1 MPSSEGLALRPPIEP
16 METRPAAH
24 IPEGDGWTYEPKWD
38 GFRCVAFRDGKNVE
52 LQSKSGETLTR
63 YFPEIVSALLDART
77 QRFVVDGEL
86 MIVEGECADFDAL
99 LQRIHPAES
108 RVRRLAAET
117 PATYV
122 LFDLL
127 VDGRSKLFER
137 TLQER
142 RACLEEFVLRNFAK
156 NPSIALSPATT
167 DVALAKRWLSG
178 SLARLDGVIAKA
190 NVPYAFGSRDAVFK
204 IKRSYTADCVIGGF
218 RTANDGSI
226 ASLLLGLYDDG
237 GLLHHVGFVGSM
249 SAQER
254 QRAAELLKPIVE
266 PPGFTGAAPGGPSRW
281 RRAENAQW
289 FPVKP
294 KIVVEVSFDH
304 VTARRFRHAT
314 RLLRWRDDKAPRQCT
329 MEQLLDPTERSGS
342 QKAPR

>member
-1 MPSSEGLALRPPIEP
+1 MPIFDDLALRPPIEP
-16 METRPAAH
+16 METRHAPR

-63 YFPEIVSALLDART
+63 YFPEIVSALLDARA
-77 QRFVVDGEL
+77 QRFVIDGEL
-86 MIVEGECADFDAL
+86 MIVEGESADFDAL

-127 VDGRSKLFER
+127 VDGRSKLFESP
-137 TLQER
+137 LQER
-142 RACLEEFVLRNFAK
+142 RAGLEAFVLRNFAK
-156 NPSIALSPATT
+156 NPSIALSPVTS
-167 DVALAKRWLSG
+167 DVDLARRWLSG

-190 NVPYAFGSRDAVFK
+190 NVPYAFGSRDAVVK
-204 IKRSYTADCVIGGF
+204 IKRKYTADCVVGGF

-226 ASLLLGLYDDG
+226 ASLLLGLYDDD
-237 GLLHHVGFVGSM
+237 GLLNHVGFVGSM
-249 SAQER
+249 GAQER
-254 QRAAELLKPIVE
+254 KRAAELLKPIVE
-266 PPGFTGAAPGGPSRW
+266 PPGFTGNSPGGPSRW

-294 KIVVEVSFDH
+294 KIVCEVSFDH

-329 MEQLLDPTERSGS
+329 MDQLLDLTERSGL
-342 QKAPR
+342 QKAPP

>member
-1 MPSSEGLALRPPIEP
+1 MPTFEGLALRPPIEP
-16 METRPAAH
+16 METRHAQR
-24 IPEGDGWTYEPKWD
+24 IPEGDDWTYEPKWD
-38 GFRCVAFRDGKNVE
+38 GFRCIAFRDGKNVE

-63 YFPEIVSALLDART
+63 YFPEIVSALLEARV

-86 MIVEGECADFDAL
+86 MIVEGESSDFDAL

-108 RVRRLAAET
+108 RVRRLATDT

-127 VDGRSKLFER
+127 LEGRSKHFEHQ
-137 TLQER
+137 LQQR
-142 RACLEEFVLRNFAK
+142 RALLEEFVLRNFAK
-156 NPSIALSPATT
+156 NSSIALSPATS

-190 NVPYAFGSRDAVFK
+190 NVPYAFGSRDAVVK

-218 RTANDGSI
+218 RTSSDGSI
-226 ASLLLGLYDDG
+226 ASLLLGLYDD

-254 QRAAELLKPIVE
+254 KRAAELLRPIAE

-294 KIVVEVSFDH
+294 EIVVEVSFDH

-314 RLLRWRDDKAPRQCT
+314 RLLRWRADKAPRQCT
-329 MEQLLDPTERSGS
+329 MEQLLAPKEPSGL

>member
-1 MPSSEGLALRPPIEP
+1 MPSFEGLALHPPIEP
-16 METRPAAH
+16 METRHAQR
-24 IPEGDGWTYEPKWD
+24 IPEGAGWTYEPKWD

-63 YFPEIVSALLDART
+63 YFPEIVSALLEASA

-86 MIVEGECADFDAL
+86 MIVEGESGDFDAL

-127 VDGRSKLFER
+127 VEGRSKLFEHE
-137 TLQER
+137 LHER
-142 RACLEEFVLRNFAK
+142 RTGLEEFVQRNFGK
-156 NPSIALSPATT
+156 NPAIALSRATS

-178 SLARLDGVIAKA
+178 SLARLDGVIAKK
-190 NVPYAFGSRDAVFK
+190 NEPYAFGSRDAAVK

-218 RTANDGSI
+218 RTASDGSI
-226 ASLLLGLYDDG
+226 ASLLLGLYDED

-254 QRAAELLKPIVE
+254 KRAADLLKPIVE

-294 KIVVEVSFDH
+294 ELVVEVSFDH

-314 RLLRWRDDKAPRQCT
+314 RLLRWRADKAPRQCT
-329 MEQLLDPTERSGS
+329 MDQLLSPTEPSDS
-342 QKAPR
+342 QKAPP

>member
-1 MPSSEGLALRPPIEP
+1 
-16 METRPAAH
+16 METRPSKQ

-38 GFRCVAFRDGKNVE
+38 GFRCVAFRDEKSVE

-63 YFPEIVSALLDART
+63 YFPEIVSALLDARA

-86 MIVEGECADFDAL
+86 MIVEGESADFDAL

-108 RVRRLAAET
+108 RVRRLATET

-127 VDGRSKLFER
+127 VDGRTKLFER

-142 RACLEEFVLRNFAK
+142 RAGLEEFVLRNLAK
-156 NPSIALSPATT
+156 NPAIALSPATS

-204 IKRSYTADCVIGGF
+204 IKRSYTADCVVGGF
-218 RTANDGSI
+218 RTTNDGSI
-226 ASLLLGLYDDG
+226 ASLLLGLYDDD

-249 SAQER
+249 GAAER
-254 QRAAELLKPIVE
+254 KRAAGLLKPIVE
-266 PPGFTGAAPGGPSRW
+266 PPGFTGSAPGGPSRW

-294 KIVVEVSFDH
+294 KVVVEVSFDH

-314 RLLRWRDDKAPRQCT
+314 RLLRWRDDKSPRQCT
-329 MEQLLDPTERSGS
+329 MDQLLEPTERSGLP
-342 QKAPR
+342 KAPP

>member
-1 MPSSEGLALRPPIEP
+1 MPTFDGLALRPPIEP
-16 METRPAAH
+16 METRHATR

-63 YFPEIVSALLDART
+63 YFPEIVSALLDARA
-77 QRFVVDGEL
+77 QHFVVDGEL
-86 MIVEGECADFDAL
+86 MIVEGEAADFDAL

-127 VDGRSKLFER
+127 VDGRSKLFEHS
-137 TLQER
+137 LHER
-142 RACLEEFVLRNFAK
+142 RAGLEEFMLRNFAK
-156 NPSIALSPATT
+156 NPSMALSPATS
-167 DVALAKRWLSG
+167 DVDLARRWLSG

-190 NVPYAFGSRDAVFK
+190 NVAYAFGSRDAVVK
-204 IKRSYTADCVIGGF
+204 IKRKYTADCVVGGF

-226 ASLLLGLYDDG
+226 ASLLLGLYDDD

-249 SAQER
+249 SVQER
-254 QRAAELLKPIVE
+254 KRAAELLKPIVE
-266 PPGFTGAAPGGPSRW
+266 PPGFTGNAPGGPSRW

-294 KIVVEVSFDH
+294 KTVVEVSFDH

-314 RLLRWRDDKAPRQCT
+314 RLLRWRDDKTPRQCT
-329 MEQLLDPTERSGS
+329 MDQLLDPTEPSGS
-342 QKAPR
+342 QKAPP